1 MKLSVTNSLDNIFFF
16 VRHGVRSAAGDGLDG
31 QTGEVVDLN
40 KLRLAFAHVANL
52 LSAKK
57 NVFK

>member
-1 MKLSVTNSLDNIFFF
+1 M
-16 VRHGVRSAAGDGLDG
+16 RSAAGDGLDG

-52 LSAKK
+52 LSAKRK
-57 NVFK
+57 IIVFK